1 MEREDIKEVV
11 RKWWEIYEDDTLDYK
26 KSLKDHDQEKK
37 EKPSQEALLTA
48 MREAGLVPI
57 RAAPRAA

>member
-26 KSLKDHDQEKK
+26 KSLKDHDQEK
-37 EKPSQEALLTA
+37 PSQEALLTA